1 MSDTLVH
8 DSTKTIKP
16 IIYQFLI
23 ALEKC
28 FEMQNDESIWIEKYG
43 DVTNSSGE
51 QVEVKDYQKNLTD
64 LDHNVWKTL
73 KNWLDDG
80 FDVSHYHSLI
90 LLTTQ
95 TISPTSKF
103 IDWNNKNKDEKLEIL
118 NSIKKEFD
126 EKKKK
131 SIEKKTSTVSKSTKE
146 KKEKPDETQILLNK
160 VFDSSKSDK
169 LLSIL
174 EKFTIQSEAEN
185 DEILYKRLIETRTD
199 GILEE
204 KRDEFLD
211 SLVGYIIKPEITSG
225 GWEVKNKEF
234 RQKTKS
240 LIETYISTT
249 KVFPKIE
256 MIPITD
262 DAIEEYQSYLF
273 VKKIEDI
280 GYDEVK
286 SDAINDFIYSR
297 RTLNEELKNYEISKK
312 EYDTYENE
320 IFRSFETKHRKA
332 LRSADFVNYI
342 DKSKDLFDDVTDE
355 TAPDFYNF
363 NDTPKSYRN
372 GLLHEIAN
380 DDEKPT
386 KLIWKLEVSDE

>member
-1 MSDTLVH
+1 MSNTLVH
-8 DSTKTIKP
+8 DSTKTFKP

-80 FDVSHYHSLI
+80 FDISHYHSFI

-103 IDWNNKNKDEKLEIL
+103 IDWNNKNKDEKLESL
-118 NSIKKEFD
+118 NSIKEKFD
-126 EKKKK
+126 EQKKK
-131 SIEKKTSTVSKSTKE
+131 SIEKKTLTVSKSTKE

-185 DEILYKRLIETRTD
+185 DETLYKRLVETRTD

-240 LIETYISTT
+240 LIETYTSTT

-256 MIPITD
+256 MSPITD
-262 DAIEEYQSYLF
+262 DVIEEHLSYLF

-286 SDAINDFIYSR
+286 SEVISDFIYAR
-297 RTLNEELKNYEISKK
+297 RTISEELRSREILPK
-312 EYDTYENE
+312 EYSHYENE
-320 IFRSFETKHRKA
+320 VFKSFKTKHRNA
-332 LRSADFVNYI
+332 LI
-342 DKSKDLFDDVTDE
+342 DANPINHIKESKKLYNNVTDE
-355 TAPDFYNF
+355 TAPNFYNF

-372 GLLHEIAN
+372 GILHEIAN
-380 DDEKPT
+380 DDENPT
-386 KLIWKLEVSDE
+386 KLIWKLEVIDE

>member
-8 DSTKTIKP
+8 DSTKTFKP
-16 IIYQFLI
+16 IIYQFLV

-43 DVTNSSGE
+43 DVTNSSGV
-51 QVEVKDYQKNLTD
+51 QIEVKDYQKNLTD
-64 LDHNVWKTL
+64 LDHNVWKTF

-80 FDVSHYHSLI
+80 FDISFYHSFI

-95 TISPTSKF
+95 IISPTSKF

-131 SIEKKTSTVSKSTKE
+131 SIEKKKLTGSKSTKE

-169 LLSIL
+169 LLSII

-185 DEILYKRLIETRTD
+185 DETLYKRLIETRTD
-199 GILEE
+199 GILDK

-211 SLVGYIIKPEITSG
+211 SLLGYIIKPEITSG
-225 GWEVKNKEF
+225 GWEIKNKEF
-234 RQKTKS
+234 RLKTKS
-240 LIETYISTT
+240 LIETYTSTT

-256 MIPITD
+256 ISPIPD
-262 DAIEEYQSYLF
+262 DVLEEHQSYLF
-273 VKKIEDI
+273 VQKIEDI
-280 GYDEVK
+280 DYNEVK
-286 SDAINDFIYSR
+286 SEVISDFIYTR
-297 RTLNEELKNYEISKK
+297 RTISEELRGREISAK
-312 EYDTYENE
+312 EYIHYENE
-320 IFRSFETKHRKA
+320 VFKSFESKYRKA
-332 LRSADFVNYI
+332 LRTVNEGNI
-342 DKSKDLFDDVTDE
+342 INKSKDLYDDVISE
-355 TAPDFYNF
+355 SAANFYHF
-363 NDTPKSYRN
+363 NDTPPSYRN
-372 GLLHEIAN
+372 GILHEIAN
-380 DDEKPT
+380 DDENPT
-386 KLIWKLEVSDE
+386 KLIWKLEVTDE

>member
-1 MSDTLVH
+1 MSNLVH
-8 DSTKTIKP
+8 DSTKTFKP

-80 FDVSHYHSLI
+80 FDISHYHSFI

-103 IDWNNKNKDEKLEIL
+103 IDWNNKNKDEKLESL
-118 NSIKKEFD
+118 NSIKEKFD
-126 EKKKK
+126 EQKKK
-131 SIEKKTSTVSKSTKE
+131 SIEKKTLTVSKSTKE

-160 VFDSSKSDK
+160 VFDSTKSDK

-185 DEILYKRLIETRTD
+185 DETLYKRLVETRTD

-240 LIETYISTT
+240 LIETYTSTT

-256 MIPITD
+256 ISPITD
-262 DAIEEYQSYLF
+262 DVIEKHQSYLF
-273 VKKIEDI
+273 VQKIEDI

-286 SDAINDFIYSR
+286 SEVISDFIYAR
-297 RTLNEELKNYEISKK
+297 RTISEELRSREISPK
-312 EYDTYENE
+312 EYSHYENE
-320 IFRSFETKHRKA
+320 VFKSFKTKHRNA
-332 LRSADFVNYI
+332 LI
-342 DKSKDLFDDVTDE
+342 DANSINHIKESKKLYNNVTDE
-355 TAPDFYNF
+355 TAPNFYNF

-372 GLLHEIAN
+372 GILHEIAN
-380 DDEKPT
+380 DDENPT
-386 KLIWKLEVSDE
+386 KLIWKLEVIDE

>member
-8 DSTKTIKP
+8 DSTKTFKP

-80 FDVSHYHSLI
+80 FDISHYHSFI

-103 IDWNNKNKDEKLEIL
+103 IDWNNKNKDEKLESL
-118 NSIKKEFD
+118 NSIKEKFD
-126 EKKKK
+126 EQKKK
-131 SIEKKTSTVSKSTKE
+131 SIEKKTLTVSKSTKE

-185 DEILYKRLIETRTD
+185 DETLYKRLVETRTD

-256 MIPITD
+256 MTPITD
-262 DAIEEYQSYLF
+262 DIIEEHQSYLF
-273 VKKIEDI
+273 VQKIEDI

-286 SDAINDFIYSR
+286 SEVISDFIYAR
-297 RTLNEELKNYEISKK
+297 RTISEELRSREISPK
-312 EYDTYENE
+312 EYSHYENE
-320 IFRSFETKHRKA
+320 VFKSFKTKHRNA
-332 LRSADFVNYI
+332 LI
-342 DKSKDLFDDVTDE
+342 DANSINHIKESKKLYNNVTDE
-355 TAPDFYNF
+355 TAPNFYNF

-372 GLLHEIAN
+372 GILHEIAN
-380 DDEKPT
+380 DDENPT
-386 KLIWKLEVSDE
+386 KLIWKLEVIDE